1 MPSSASITAR
11 IDTETRDRLDALAE
25 ATQRSKSW
33 LVAEAVRA
41 YVAEQA
47 WQVEAIRQGLAAID
61 AGDFADPAEVEALFR
76 KYSRNA
82 S

>member
-61 AGDFADPAEVEALFR
+61 AGDFADPVEVEALFR